1 MHKGSKLVM
10 EEPLIERML
19 LRRKI
24 MTRNQMKD
32 SRRTGERGCQQITC
46 LTLSRNLLTLQLPLE
61 LEQKLL
67 SRAVEELL
75 EVREM

>member
-19 LRRKI
+19 LRRKT

-32 SRRTGERGCQQITC
+32 SRRIGERGSQQITC

-67 SRAVEELL
+67 SKAVEELL